1 MKKRQYPLRWWDIA
15 FVFNL
20 PSPSASLPR
29 PCHSERSVSGV
40 ELFPPRSRTMLHIVR
55 SSFHSDFDVAQD
67 DTVEKAQG
75 EAVAESRAFL
85 RRPRLWHLRGVQHIF
100 DEDAVA
106 ACGVVYKHV
115 GDRADELAVLNDG
128 RA

>member
-1 MKKRQYPLRWWDIA
+1 MI
-15 FVFNL
+15 L
-20 PSPSASLPR
+20 P
-29 PCHSERSVSGV
+29 
-40 ELFPPRSRTMLHIVR
+40 
-55 SSFHSDFDVAQD
+55 FHFDFA
-67 DTVEKAQG
+67 
-75 EAVAESRAFL
+75 L

-128 RA
+128 GA